1 MRLLGSTLL
10 ALCCLIVAGCA
21 AEHNPHPQMV
31 GGQYYI
37 MGDEDCVK
45 YGQNARQRQEGAIA
59 CYAEDGSFTGL
70 RMPMSEQAMRM
81 WAMERQVQIDQS
93 RAALEAWSVMNQNRP
108 VNTNCYYIGNMLHC
122 TQY

>member
-45 YGQNARQRQEGAIA
+45 YGQTARQRQEAAIA
-59 CYAEDGSFTGL
+59 SYAEDAS
-70 RMPMSEQAMRM
+70 
-81 WAMERQVQIDQS
+81 
-93 RAALEAWSVMNQNRP
+93 
-108 VNTNCYYIGNMLHC
+108 
-122 TQY
+122 